1 MDPWTLVAS
10 KPSPHLLYLA
20 NGYLGTALNWDGG
33 VLYESNGCPCYARG
47 VYDARDD
54 GIDQLAL
61 LPCWSHLRYG
71 VPAAVTDYQ
80 RRLDMRRGRVTTCFV
95 LEEERGTVHLEQT
108 IFVSRANPHLAAVQ
122 LRIRPEFEG
131 PVSLL
136 AGLRVP
142 SGSSFEVLEA
152 GAGSGTLS
160 LVGRIPTYNI
170 HIAEALSFQGEQWT
184 MTPDATETSEAC
196 CTLTASGGSGCEM
209 NLTQIASLVTSLHAD
224 LPFKP
229 AHPVVPDHA
238 HAWNEHERAW
248 GSLWETD
255 IEIEGD
261 AEAQQFARAAL
272 FYLWSS
278 VREDDRWSI
287 APMGLSSNGYNGH
300 IFWDAELWMYPPL
313 LLTQPDMARACVAYR
328 EDTLQPAVERA
339 AINGYRGAQFPWE
352 GAFTG
357 QEMTPHWAD
366 TRDFQLHITAD
377 VAIGQ
382 WWYYLNTQDTAWL
395 RDHGFR
401 VIRACAEFW
410 MSRVEY
416 VAERNRYEISDVVCA
431 DEYAAHVDN
440 DAFTNA
446 AVRSCLLIAE
456 RAAQIVGEPAAPEWR
471 EIADRM
477 YVPYDHERGIHLE
490 FDGYD
495 GQMTKQADVELLAFP
510 LEYATDP
517 NQVARDLDFYGAVI
531 DPDGPAM
538 SFSVYAILSAQ
549 LGRANQAY
557 AYLRHSFIPNTR
569 PPFWSFSE
577 TPTNNEFF
585 FCTGIGG
592 ALQTLLFG
600 FTGLRLREGYFS
612 LRPILPDHWPALRLR
627 NLFISG
633 ARTDLEIERDSYLI
647 RRHVEI
653 GPVAIAVRPRGDEL
667 SLTLI
672 EGPPDLQLTVA
683 DPEGT
688 ARTATIME
696 LHQELALPAPPTG
709 IRVCFCLRQATLL
722 DVLLQPAYAG
732 SDAVPHA
739 SH

>member
-1 MDPWTLVAS
+1 MDPWTLIATE
-10 KPSPHLLYLA
+10 PSPHLLYLA

-33 VLYESNGCPCYARG
+33 VLYESEGCPCYARG
-47 VYDARDD
+47 VYDAGAG

-61 LPCWSHLRYG
+61 LPCWSRLRYG
-71 VPAAVTDYQ
+71 TPTTVSDYE
-80 RRLDMRRGRVTTCFV
+80 RRLDMRRGLVTTNFV
-95 LEEERGTVHLEQT
+95 LKEERGTVHLQQR
-108 IFVSRANPHLAAVQ
+108 IFVSRADPYLAAVQ
-122 LRIRPEFEG
+122 IRIRPEFKG
-131 PVSLL
+131 PISLL
-136 AGLRVP
+136 AGLSTP
-142 SGSSFEVLEA
+142 GGSSFEVLEA

-170 HIAEALSFQGEQWT
+170 HIAEALSFQGEQWA
-184 MTPDATETSEAC
+184 MTPDATKTSEAC

-209 NLTQIASLVTSLHAD
+209 ILTQMVSLVSSLDVD
-224 LPFKP
+224 LSVKP
-229 AHPVVPDHA
+229 AHPVVPAYAQALD
-238 HAWNEHERAW
+238 EHEQAW
-248 GSLWETD
+248 TRQWATD
-255 IEIEGD
+255 IEIGGD
-261 AEAQQFARAAL
+261 VEAQQFTRAAL

-313 LLTQPDMARACVAYR
+313 LLTQPDMARACLAYR
-328 EDTLQPAVERA
+328 EDTLEPAIERA
-339 AINGYRGAQFPWE
+339 SKNGYRGAQFPWE
-352 GAFTG
+352 GGFTG

-382 WWYYLNTQDTAWL
+382 WWYFINTQDTAWL
-395 RDHGFR
+395 REHGFR
-401 VIRACAEFW
+401 VIQECAEFW
-410 MSRVEY
+410 VSRVEY
-416 VAERNRYEISDVVCA
+416 VAEHDRYEISDVVCA

-446 AVRSCLLIAE
+446 AVRSSLLIAE
-456 RAAQIVGEPAAPEWR
+456 RAARRLGEPVAPEWR
-471 EIADRM
+471 EIADRL
-477 YVPYDHERGIHLE
+477 YIPYDNERGIHLE

-495 GQMTKQADVELLAFP
+495 GQVTKQADVELLAFP
-510 LEYATDP
+510 LEHAINLD
-517 NQVARDLDFYGAVI
+517 QVARDLDFYGTVI

-557 AYLRHSFIPNTR
+557 TYFRRSFIPNTR

-577 TPTNNEFF
+577 TPTNNDLF

-612 LRPILPDHWPALRLR
+612 LRPILPDRWPALRLR

-633 ARTDLEIERDSYLI
+633 TRTDLEIERDCYVI
-647 RRHVEI
+647 RRHSEV
-653 GPVAIAVRPRGDEL
+653 GMVAIMVRPHGSDL
-667 SLTLI
+667 SLTLV
-672 EGPPDLQLTVA
+672 EGPPVIEITITDLGDTVRTASTIPLHGELTVS
-683 DPEGT
+683 
-688 ARTATIME
+688 
-696 LHQELALPAPPTG
+696 APPAG
-709 IRVCFCLRQATLL
+709 IRVRLCVPEASVL
-722 DVLLQPAYAG
+722 DVLLHPAHTE
-732 SDAVPHA
+732 SLL
-739 SH
+739 

>member
-1 MDPWTLVAS
+1 MDPWTLIAS
-10 KPSPHLLYLA
+10 EPSPHLLYLA
-20 NGYLGTALNWDGG
+20 NGYLGTALDWEGG
-33 VLYESNGCPCYARG
+33 VLYESTACPCYARG
-47 VYDARDD
+47 VYDTGGEG

-61 LPCWSHLRYG
+61 VPCWSHLRYG
-71 VPAAVTDYQ
+71 APATVSDYQ
-80 RRLDMRRGRVTTCFV
+80 RRLDMRRGLVTTCFV
-95 LEEERGTVHLEQT
+95 LEEERGTVRLEQR

-122 LRIRPEFEG
+122 LRIRPEFDG
-131 PVSLL
+131 PISLL
-136 AGLRVP
+136 AGLRRP

-152 GAGSGTLS
+152 GASNRTLS
-160 LVGRIPTYNI
+160 LVGRIPAYDI
-170 HIAEALSFQGEQWT
+170 HLAEALTFQEEQWA
-184 MTPDATETSEAC
+184 MTPDTTETSQAC

-209 NLTQIASLVTSLHAD
+209 ILTQMVSLVSSLDAE
-224 LPFKP
+224 LPFRP
-229 AHPVVPDHA
+229 AHHVVPDYA
-238 HAWNEHERAW
+238 QARSEHEQAW
-248 GSLWETD
+248 ASLWETD
-255 IEIEGD
+255 IEIGED

-313 LLTQPDMARACVAYR
+313 LLTQPYMARACLAYR
-328 EDTLQPAVERA
+328 EDTLQPAVDRA
-339 AINGYRGAQFPWE
+339 ATNGYRGAQFPWE
-352 GAFTG
+352 AAFTG
-357 QEMTPHWAD
+357 QEVTPHWAD

-395 RDHGFR
+395 REHGFR

-410 MSRVEY
+410 VSRVEY

-446 AVRSCLLIAE
+446 AVRSSLLIAE
-456 RAAQIVGEPAAPEWR
+456 RAAQLLGEPAAPEWR
-471 EIADRM
+471 EIADRL
-477 YVPYDHERGIHLE
+477 YIPYDDERGIHLE

-495 GQMTKQADVELLAFP
+495 GQLTKQADVELLAFP
-510 LEYATDP
+510 LEHATNLD
-517 NQVARDLDFYGAVI
+517 QVARDLDFYGAVI

-557 AYLRHSFIPNTR
+557 AYLRRSFIPNTR

-612 LRPILPDHWPALRLR
+612 LRPVLPDHWPALRLR
-627 NLFISG
+627 NLFICG
-633 ARTDLEIERDSYLI
+633 ARVDLEIERDSYLI
-647 RRHVEI
+647 RRHLET
-653 GPVAIAVRPRGDEL
+653 GAVAIVVRPHGCEL
-667 SLTLI
+667 SLNLV
-672 EGPPDLQLTVA
+672 EGPPELQLTVI
-683 DPEGT
+683 DPDST
-688 ARTATIME
+688 VRTATTM
-696 LHQELALPAPPTG
+696 ALNRRLTVSAPPAG
-709 IRVCFCLRQATLL
+709 IRARLCLRQEPLL
-722 DVLLQPAYAG
+722 DVLLQPAH
-732 SDAVPHA
+732 V
-739 SH
+739 